1 MSIREKIRKLEALIN
16 DPAATEGEKA
26 AARTLI
32 KRLKSRRKT
41 REPEARVE
49 GRRMSKFTPGP
60 WEYLCET
67 GYAGDYPYSKA
78 HRVKIGKETLTI
90 GCHGYD
96 WEGGKEI
103 EANAHLIAAAP
114 ELYEAL
120 KEALPV
126 LLGLVT
132 DEGLK
137 PEKKGY
143 VCGGYS
149 AYEAAKKAL
158 GKAEGVGK

>member
-1 MSIREKIRKLEALIN
+1 MTKH
-16 DPAATEGEKA
+16 
-26 AARTLI
+26 
-32 KRLKSRRKT
+32 
-41 REPEARVE
+41 
-49 GRRMSKFTPGP
+49 TPGP
-60 WEYLCET
+60 WRAEISCDET
-67 GYAGDYPYSKA
+67 GAPQKCWWISAKGD
-78 HRVKIGKETLTI
+78 VDIGETS
-90 GCHGYD
+90 GEKRSD
-96 WEGGKEI
+96 EEA
-103 EANAHLIAAAP
+103 ANARLIAAAP

>member
-1 MSIREKIRKLEALIN
+1 
-16 DPAATEGEKA
+16 
-26 AARTLI
+26 
-32 KRLKSRRKT
+32 
-41 REPEARVE
+41 
-49 GRRMSKFTPGP
+49 MSKHTPGP
-60 WEYLCET
+60 WEAERSCDMTGAPLRAWWISAKGDIDIAET
-67 GYAGDYPYSKA
+67 SGEKWPEEEA
-78 HRVKIGKETLTI
+78 
-90 GCHGYD
+90 
-96 WEGGKEI
+96 
-103 EANAHLIAAAP
+103 ANARLIAAAP

-158 GKAEGVGK
+158 EKAEGVAK

>member
-1 MSIREKIRKLEALIN
+1 
-16 DPAATEGEKA
+16 
-26 AARTLI
+26 
-32 KRLKSRRKT
+32 
-41 REPEARVE
+41 
-49 GRRMSKFTPGP
+49 MSKHTPGP
-60 WEYLCET
+60 WRAEISCDET
-67 GYAGDYPYSKA
+67 GAPQKCWWISAKGD
-78 HRVKIGKETLTI
+78 VDIGETS
-90 GCHGYD
+90 GEKRSD
-96 WEGGKEI
+96 EEA
-103 EANAHLIAAAP
+103 ANALLIAAAP

-149 AYEAAKKAL
+149 AYEAVRKAL
-158 GKAEGVGK
+158 EKAEGVER

>member
-1 MSIREKIRKLEALIN
+1 MTKH
-16 DPAATEGEKA
+16 
-26 AARTLI
+26 
-32 KRLKSRRKT
+32 
-41 REPEARVE
+41 
-49 GRRMSKFTPGP
+49 TPGP
-60 WEYLCET
+60 WEYVRET
-67 GYAGDYPYSKA
+67 EYMGGYPCNVSHK
-78 HRVKIGKETLTI
+78 VKVGQELLTV
-90 GCHGYD
+90 GCHGYG
-96 WEGGKEI
+96 WGEPEKEI

>member
-1 MSIREKIRKLEALIN
+1 
-16 DPAATEGEKA
+16 
-26 AARTLI
+26 
-32 KRLKSRRKT
+32 
-41 REPEARVE
+41 
-49 GRRMSKFTPGP
+49 MSKHTPGP
-60 WEYLCET
+60 WEYVRET
-67 GYAGDYPYSKA
+67 EHMGGHPYTVA
-78 HRVKIGKETLTI
+78 HKVKVGQELLTV
-90 GCHGYD
+90 GCHGYE
-96 WEGGKEI
+96 WEPGKEI
-103 EANAHLIAAAP
+103 AANARLIAAAP